1 MGIGLENVD
10 EKILTDTGY
19 FINIL
24 GIKSLW
30 DVLFKKI

>member
-1 MGIGLENVD
+1 MGIGLENVE

-24 GIKSLW
+24 EKISLR
-30 DVLFKKI
+30 